1 MALVYPVPGRRAGG
15 EGNAMGD
22 SVLVMTLNR
31 PRSRNAIERSVA
43 AGLLDAYDLLE
54 QSDELR
60 VGVLTGPA
68 GCSAPVLT

>member
-1 MALVYPVPGRRAGG
+1 
-15 EGNAMGD
+15 MGD